1 MALFSKKAPMEK
13 WRSQNRV
20 MASFADASGWDV
32 DLGSGAVHTVIG
44 GVVVTMLAHAAGNYT
59 VGVVVEAGAQAERT
73 LANTFGD
80 DGGEPFEFDGWQG
93 VAAPGSGLIE
103 GVGSGSGF
111 DAQVI
116 AAATELV
123 TRVSRAR

>member
-59 VGVVVEAGAQAERT
+59 VGV
-73 LANTFGD
+73 D
-80 DGGEPFEFDGWQG
+80 
-93 VAAPGSGLIE
+93 
-103 GVGSGSGF
+103 VG
-111 DAQVI
+111 
-116 AAATELV
+116 
-123 TRVSRAR
+123 R